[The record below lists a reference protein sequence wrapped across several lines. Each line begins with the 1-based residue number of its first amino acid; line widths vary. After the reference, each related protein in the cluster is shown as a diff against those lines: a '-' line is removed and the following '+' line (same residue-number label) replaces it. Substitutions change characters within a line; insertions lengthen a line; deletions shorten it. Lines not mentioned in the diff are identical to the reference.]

1 MTLNHKREN
10 SVVAELVSRIGGN
23 VTHMKLYFII
33 LLRENRALVLTMNI
47 RIFDF
52 WWIIRDRR

>member
-33 LLRENRALVLTMNI
+33 LLRENRALVLTI
-47 RIFDF
+47 GLEYSDF
-52 WWIIRDRR
+52 WWFIRDRR